1 MGCGGRTYA
10 VFIFIAILA
19 EGVLCSS
26 QSRWPWVK
34 FKLLYSDDGQ
44 RDSTSTHLPFTR
56 LIFTHTQHLSNLGL
70 SSWQFPRKRVLRV
83 LLSLSGCASLNLV
96 DRNSKKE
103 WIGGLVSSILR
114 LNGSLPNSWRDSP
127 LPQNVRVSASGPK
140 LLSAYALWNE
150 GAAARSRE
158 SIIGSFQICRDWLIL
173 FHALLRSLKHW
184 QELLPGYFLLSSL
197 NSSVL
202 SVSLHFTQKNENT
215 WCRGIFVPLFID
227 NSSEWYANMLLKCQ
241 MFSLRIFIDHTC
253 EKKKRF

>member
-1 MGCGGRTYA
+1 M
-10 VFIFIAILA
+10 
-19 EGVLCSS
+19 
-26 QSRWPWVK
+26 
-34 FKLLYSDDGQ
+34 
-44 RDSTSTHLPFTR
+44 
-56 LIFTHTQHLSNLGL
+56 
-70 SSWQFPRKRVLRV
+70 
-83 LLSLSGCASLNLV
+83 
-96 DRNSKKE
+96 
-103 WIGGLVSSILR
+103 VSSILR
-114 LNGSLPNSWRDSP
+114 LNGSLPNSWRDSPP

-202 SVSLHFTQKNENT
+202 SVSLHFYAKEWKHMVSWYIRAATTNWSKGVV
-215 WCRGIFVPLFID
+215 RGTRSSCSISLFID
-227 NSSEWYANMLLKCQ
+227 NSSEWYANMYLKCQ

-253 EKKKRF
+253 EKKKRFNRSFLLRVLTSPGTWSSLWVIILNDG